1 VAAELSWTVGG
12 FPRGD
17 GAGARAP
24 GGCTRRKH
32 LAGGDVVTDDVILG
46 VMDTAAPKHEAV
58 HAHSEM
64 LTLCLETLPDKHAC
78 SWHSRHLAWPGR
90 DLVATLCSWLTWELL
105 QG

>member
-1 VAAELSWTVGG
+1 MNGCNG
-12 FPRGD
+12 FPNIILEIFLFNIHPISRLWLSY
-17 GAGARAP
+17 
-24 GGCTRRKH
+24 

-64 LTLCLETLPDKHAC
+64 LTLCLETLPDKHAR

-90 DLVATLCSWLTWELL
+90 DLVAT
-105 QG
+105 